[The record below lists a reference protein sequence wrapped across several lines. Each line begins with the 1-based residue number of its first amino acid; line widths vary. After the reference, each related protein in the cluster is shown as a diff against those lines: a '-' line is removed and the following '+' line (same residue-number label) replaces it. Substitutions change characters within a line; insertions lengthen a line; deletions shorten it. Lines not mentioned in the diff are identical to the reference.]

1 MDDEAEEAAPRPA
14 RHHHDHHHH
23 QQGGHHHDHHQQQGG
38 HHHQQ
43 QQGGGGGRGGGH
55 ETLTLLLHEA
65 RTESAL
71 AQRRLSRARLELRE
85 TQSRLARY
93 EPCRVL
99 SLGGGGGD
107 GGGGDGGGGRG
118 GGGDDDGRWAAAAA
132 GGGEEPL
139 AVFSVRSGRHLVES
153 LALEVARLS
162 SRRLGGGRGG
172 DGGVGGRGGRGG
184 GGVGV
189 DGGRGDGGAGREP
202 HATGL
207 GTDELLDVIMVLE
220 RSLSE
225 KDAKWAEAL
234 KDGAGED
241 LPGDG
246 ERGDV
251 PAHELR
257 VRLAAA
263 TEMCQQ
269 LSRRL
274 RQDGPGSTRVRDAVK
289 EEWSGE
295 EDRQQKALQRLAQ
308 LEEENEKLRS
318 DLSHEREEN
327 VRWRHYEAS
336 LQECIQ
342 SLQSQVLQLHGQL
355 AAASG
360 EGGGA
365 ATSSDP
371 ADPRHG
377 GEPAASE
384 ASWRRP
390 DHARAVPVEALDSSQ
405 WRNPGEARSVCCGDA
420 LQRHFDAEELNALR
434 AEVARLKGMLEEILG
449 GQDVEELASLRAFVG
464 SQENKI
470 ARLQAELHRK
480 DAAHRE
486 LHAMLRKVEVERA
499 DERKS
504 SKDYK
509 ENIDLLKQQ
518 MIIYQEDFRSE
529 RNDRERA
536 QASIQKLQEENAKLR
551 QQASSLERMS
561 PRAME
566 GGGPHRSDRLNPDIE
581 PAERVAGQASPEG
594 ATPRP
599 RDEALGWQGARRY

>member
-1 MDDEAEEAAPRPA
+1 MGDVAAESAPR
-14 RHHHDHHHH
+14 RR
-23 QQGGHHHDHHQQQGG
+23 
-38 HHHQQ
+38 QQ
-43 QQGGGGGRGGGH
+43 QQAGKLSASLRGY
-55 ETLTLLLHEA
+55 ETLNVLLHEA
-65 RTESAL
+65 RTESGLLQERL
-71 AQRRLSRARLELRE
+71 ARAQLELRAA
-85 TQSRLARY
+85 QSRLARY
-93 EPCRVL
+93 EPCRL
-99 SLGGGGGD
+99 SLD
-107 GGGGDGGGGRG
+107 
-118 GGGDDDGRWAAAAA
+118 AAAASPAAVAAAA
-132 GGGEEPL
+132 GGGGGGGGGGGE
-139 AVFSVRSGRHLVES
+139 AVTVTTTTDGGSGGGDGAGGGRWAGGDPPVVFTVPGGRPLVES

-162 SRRLGGGRGG
+162 SRLGAPRERGG
-172 DGGVGGRGGRGG
+172 WD
-184 GGVGV
+184 
-189 DGGRGDGGAGREP
+189 RELS
-202 HATGL
+202 TGL
-207 GTDELLDVIMVLE
+207 GPDELLDVILVLE

-225 KDAKWAEAL
+225 KEAERAEAL

-241 LPGDG
+241 PPGDG
-246 ERGDV
+246 ATRERGDV

-295 EDRQQKALQRLAQ
+295 ADRQQKALQRLAR

-342 SLQSQVLQLHGQL
+342 SLQSQVLGLHGQL

-365 ATSSDP
+365 AASSDP
-371 ADPRHG
+371 ADSRHG
-377 GEPAASE
+377 GEPAAS
-384 ASWRRP
+384 AAPSGAVWGTGRSPASRSWRRP
-390 DHARAVPVEALDSSQ
+390 DHARAVPVEAPDSSQ
-405 WRNPGEARSVCCGDA
+405 RRNPGEATSVRCGDA
-420 LQRHFDAEELNALR
+420 LQRHFDVEELNALR

-470 ARLQAELHRK
+470 AGLQAELHRK
-480 DAAHRE
+480 EAAHRE
-486 LHAMLRKVEVERA
+486 LHAILRQVEVERA

-551 QQASSLERMS
+551 QQSFERMS

-566 GGGPHRSDRLNPDIE
+566 GGGPHRSDRLNLDIE

>member
-14 RHHHDHHHH
+14 RHHHDHHHQGGH
-23 QQGGHHHDHHQQQGG
+23 DHHHQGGHHQQ
-38 HHHQQ
+38 
-43 QQGGGGGRGGGH
+43 GGGGRGGGH

-65 RTESAL
+65 RTESGL

-93 EPCRVL
+93 EPCRVV
-99 SLGGGGGD
+99 SLGGGGD
-107 GGGGDGGGGRG
+107 GGGD
-118 GGGDDDGRWAAAAA
+118 GGDDDGRWAG

-153 LALEVARLS
+153 LALEVARLT
-162 SRRLGGGRGG
+162 SRRLGGG
-172 DGGVGGRGGRGG
+172 GGR
-184 GGVGV
+184 
-189 DGGRGDGGAGREP
+189 GGAGREP
-202 HATGL
+202 HAAGL

-225 KDAKWAEAL
+225 KEVKRAEAL
-234 KDGAGED
+234 KDGAGKD

-318 DLSHEREEN
+318 DLGHEREEN

-536 QASIQKLQEENAKLR
+536 QASIQKLQDENAKLR
-551 QQASSLERMS
+551 QQSLERMS